1 MANLI
6 ANSGIHFVKTEVE
19 FNPNDAFLLPSGVP
33 LRYTFME
40 EIDFL
45 NDCRIIFDV
54 CSNKDGFYVP
64 VGYLRTQGML
74 AENAN
79 GSVMLDDCGVP
90 KMNADVQP
98 AVVKSFP
105 TGAPGLININSLA
118 SYIVRDPSDPTN
130 MRPAYE
136 LLLGSWLPMPMF
148 EIEQGGVSTSSPIGW
163 CRVRMDSIDDDTF
176 EPDDDAPRRFRLT
189 WAFDTTLAQDLADA
203 PLRPFFF
210 DGAGEKKQY
219 ALCNRVDNLFG
230 FLPVGEEAGENG
242 IADYIVSKLG
252 LDLNAIQDQK
262 FKFVG
267 YYIYLCNLLR
277 LLPGAA
283 PTIDLY
289 NKKTPEI
296 PVDLSIDIGNSRTC
310 AILFEEGDFRR
321 ARELHIRDLSRPW
334 LRPYEDP
341 FDMRVVFRQADLGN
355 DIIIGDGHLFRWPS
369 LLRFGQEANYLM
381 HRSVEDDGLSMR
393 ATNYSSPKRYLWDKK
408 KYKDRW
414 EFLVKD
420 DDSTS
425 LKETQQIFIEGFTDH
440 FDSDGTYLG
449 HPKTFSLA
457 DLGAATECKYSRS
470 SLMTFV
476 MIELFQHAIVDINC
490 EQWRKLWGN
499 IDCRRYLRNV
509 IITCPTAMPNE
520 EQITLRQSAVDAFD
534 MLKKLNP
541 SLHDIMVTPSPDKL
555 RVTDDI
561 QWDTRG
567 WSFDEAFASQLMYL
581 GGEIA
586 ERYRGENE
594 RLIEM
599 KGHKRPEH
607 VKRGYDRKSLTVGS
621 IDIGAGTTDVM
632 ITAYQYEGKGQ
643 TRLTPDPLFW
653 DSFYLAGD
661 DVMQQL
667 VISQVIERPLFPDTP
682 DKGSIYSST
691 EYRLLHMTDEQLAA
705 LPIMQRTDTQVY
717 REDLD
722 NIRRSRN
729 KYERD
734 GNLRKLATDLVH
746 GYFGEDSSLKTYKD
760 RICRNDFNAQVSL
773 HIISRFLQ
781 MLAEKR
787 PRTTMAFEQLFDKEH
802 RPAGYLMDHFERH
815 FGFRFE
821 ELSWEFNPENVGYYV
836 RTTLEPLMKLLS
848 VVCEAYDC
856 DIIVLSG
863 RPCALDDISELFI
876 KYYPVSPDRL
886 VRLNEHYHIGTWY
899 PVATP
904 QGYFRSPKSVVAV
917 GAMAGF
923 LGGNGLWPEMTI
935 DFKRVVKNM
944 KPTARYIGIFNH
956 RNQQVDEVLLSPT
969 QNSVMLRDRAYPLFL
984 GCKQF
989 STPNYSARPLY
1000 ALYNHSNAQRVS
1012 VMLQRNYV
1020 QDREKLE
1027 IVNIMDGDGNELRPN
1042 SVELVQQ
1049 SIANDGMYW
1058 LDKGEFELK
1067 RKVTDSSDG
1076 I

>member
-1 MANLI
+1 MTNLI
-6 ANSGIHFVKTEVE
+6 ANSGIHFIKTEVE
-19 FNPNDAFLLPSGVP
+19 FNPNDAFLLPSGAP
-33 LRYTFME
+33 LHYTFME
-40 EIDFL
+40 EVDFL
-45 NDCRIIFDV
+45 HDCRITFDV
-54 CSNKDGFYVP
+54 CSGKDGYYVP
-64 VGYLRTQGML
+64 VGYLRNHNLL
-74 AENAN
+74 AENPN
-79 GSVMLDDCGVP
+79 GSILLDDFGVP
-90 KMNADVQP
+90 KMNNDVQP

-105 TGAPGLININSLA
+105 VGAPELININSLA
-118 SYIVRDPSDPTN
+118 SFILRDPADPQN
-130 MRPAYE
+130 MRPAFE

-148 EIEQGGVSTSSPIGW
+148 EVEHGGVATSTPIGW
-163 CRVRMDSIDDDTF
+163 CRVRIDALDDETSLTD
-176 EPDDDAPRRFRLT
+176 EEAPRRFRLT
-189 WAFDTTLAQDLADA
+189 WAFDTTLAKDLTEA

-210 DGAGEKKQY
+210 DGVTQKHFE
-219 ALCNRVDNLFG
+219 LCNRVDNLFG
-230 FLPVGEEAGENG
+230 FLPVGEEAGDNG

-252 LDLNAIQDQK
+252 IDLNTIQDKK

-277 LLPGAA
+277 VIPGAA

-289 NKKTPEI
+289 HKTDHEI

-334 LRPYEDP
+334 QRPYEEP
-341 FDMRVVFRQADLGN
+341 FDMRIVFRQADLGN
-355 DIIIGDGHLFRWPS
+355 DIIIGDGSLFRWPS

-381 HRSVEDDGLSMR
+381 HRSMENDGLSMR

-408 KYKDRW
+408 KYKNRW
-414 EFLVKD
+414 EFLVKE

-425 LKETQQIFIEGFTDH
+425 LKESQQIFINGFTDH

-449 HPKTFSLA
+449 HPKAVSLA

-476 MIELFQHAIVDINC
+476 MIELLQHAIVDINS
-490 EQWRKLWGN
+490 EQWRTLWGN

-509 IITCPTAMPNE
+509 LVTCPTAMPIE
-520 EQITLRQSAVDAFD
+520 EQITLRQSAIDAFD
-534 MLKKLNP
+534 MLKKMTP
-541 SLHDIMVTPSPDKL
+541 SLHDIVVTPSPEKL
-555 RVTDDI
+555 RVTNDT
-561 QWDTRG
+561 QWGTRG

-581 GGEIA
+581 GGEVA
-586 ERYRGENE
+586 ERYKGENE
-594 RLIEM
+594 KLIEM
-599 KGHKRPEH
+599 KGHNRPEH
-607 VKRGYDRKSLTVGS
+607 ANRGYNHKSLTIGS

-632 ITAYQYEGKGQ
+632 ITAYLYEGKGQ
-643 TRLTPDPLFW
+643 TRLTPEPLFW

-661 DVMQQL
+661 DVTQQL
-667 VISQVIERPLFPDTP
+667 IISQIIEQPIFHDTP
-682 DKGSIYSST
+682 NKGSIYSST
-691 EYRLLHMTDEQLAA
+691 EYRLLHMTNEELAT
-705 LPIMQRTDTQVY
+705 LPIMSRTDTKVY
-717 REDLD
+717 KDDLD
-722 NIRRSRN
+722 SIMRSRN
-729 KYERD
+729 NEEREEYI
-734 GNLRKLATDLVH
+734 RKLATDLVH
-746 GYFGEDSSLKTYKD
+746 GYFGEDSSLKTFKD

-773 HIISRFLQ
+773 HIVSRFLQ

-787 PRTTMAFEQLFDKEH
+787 PKELLTFEQLFDQEH
-802 RPAGYLMDHFERH
+802 RPADYLLNHFELH

-821 ELSWEFNPENVGYYV
+821 ELSWEFNPESVGYYV

-923 LGGNGLWPEMTI
+923 LAGNSMWPDMTI

-944 KPTARYIGIFNH
+944 KPTARYIGIYNN
-956 RNQQVDEVLLSPT
+956 RNQQVDEVLLSPI
-969 QNSVMLRDRAYPLFL
+969 QNSVMLRNRAYPLFL

-1000 ALYNHSNAQRVS
+1000 ALYNNSGAQRVS

-1020 QDREKLE
+1020 ENREKIE
-1027 IVNIMDGDGNELRPN
+1027 VVSVMDSDGNEIRTN
-1042 SVELVQQ
+1042 SVELIQQ
-1049 SIANDGMYW
+1049 SIANDGMHW

-1067 RKVTDSSDG
+1067 RKTAGQTDLV
-1076 I
+1076 